1 MAQSCPK
8 ASRMASF
15 IHSFI
20 KKLLTSETDADGDA
34 GEQEVELVAPPAAIL
49 LLLVGGF
56 EDIDDVGRLDERRRV
71 DDVTRRKQ
79 TTNIRVLSKP
89 LGRRDLKD

>member
-1 MAQSCPK
+1 
-8 ASRMASF
+8 MASF

-34 GEQEVELVAPPAAIL
+34 GEQEVELVAPPAAVL

-56 EDIDDVGRLDERRRV
+56 EDVDDVGRLDERRRV
-71 DDVTRRKQ
+71 DDVTRRRRLDDPDVPR
-79 TTNIRVLSKP
+79 IGGRRRRR
-89 LGRRDLKD
+89 LGRELKWKSRV